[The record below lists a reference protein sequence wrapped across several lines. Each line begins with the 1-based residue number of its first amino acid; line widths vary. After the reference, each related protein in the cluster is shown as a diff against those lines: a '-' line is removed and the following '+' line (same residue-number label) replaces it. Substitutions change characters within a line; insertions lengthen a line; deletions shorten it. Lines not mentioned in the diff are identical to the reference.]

1 MIRNC
6 AISKADV
13 HRRDKRIAS
22 RNIGEAL
29 RKAYRRKLLQHYT
42 HLRRQTHGAK
52 SVGDQRKAM
61 FGHFFAGMMRDAF
74 ARWKQQAKL
83 ARTVIDGN
91 HIGPVIQ

>member
-6 AISKADV
+6 AISKANV
-13 HRRDKRIAS
+13 HGRDKVIAS
-22 RNIGEAL
+22 RNLGEAL

-42 HLRRQTHGAK
+42 HLRRQTHGSK

-74 ARWKQQAKL
+74 GRWKSQAKL
-83 ARTVIDGN
+83 SRTVIDGN
-91 HIGPVIQ
+91 HIGPVI